1 MIEKFNNVEMRDT
14 AIIYSSNLEQIKEY
28 YSIDPNSAGEL
39 AISIIEVALTG
50 QMSTTN
56 PIVKMALANYK
67 DVAGKN
73 GVKYDKRVEA
83 KKEARIEKLQLRPI
97 AKMYLEGMSQK
108 AIAKALGKG
117 ESTISDNLKI
127 IRSDFPELLQR
138 NPENSTDLDELGELL
153 LENNPENSAE
163 LGEFSNEL
171 PNCVINSENSVKSGK
186 LGEFENI
193 QRNPENSENSEHVND
208 NVNVNEN
215 VNENVNVTRVSSNEE
230 TLETISLEEL
240 NRMGAKFELD
250 GDIAT
255 FTTGKRMRV
264 ETKKREDGT
273 WDF

>member
-153 LENNPENSAE
+153 MGGNPENSDE
-163 LGEFSNEL
+163 LGEFDSDL
-171 PNCVINSENSVKSGK
+171 PNFISDSKNPENSTEFGK
-186 LGEFENI
+186 FGEFEINSS
-193 QRNPENSENSEHVND
+193 NPENSENSDHVND
-208 NVNVNEN
+208 NVNVNENDN

-230 TLETISLEEL
+230 TLGTISLEEL
-240 NRMGAKFELD
+240 NRMGAEYTLD
-250 GDIAT
+250 DEGVAT
-255 FTTGKRMRV
+255 FSTGYRV
-264 ETKKREDGT
+264 KVKF
-273 WDF
+273 DF

>member
-1 MIEKFNNVEMRDT
+1 MIEKFNNVEMRET

-28 YSIDPNSAGEL
+28 YSIDPDSAGEL

-73 GVKYDKRVEA
+73 KVKYDKRVEA

-127 IRSDFPELLQR
+127 IRSDFPELLQQ
-138 NPENSTDLDELGELL
+138 NSENSSELGELL
-153 LENNPENSAE
+153 IGGNPENSDE
-163 LGEFSNEL
+163 FGEFDNNL
-171 PNCVINSENSVKSGK
+171 PNFISDSENSENLSEFGK
-186 LGEFENI
+186 FGEFEINSS
-193 QRNPENSENSEHVND
+193 NPENSENSDHVND
-208 NVNVNEN
+208 NDNVND
-215 VNENVNVTRVSSNEE
+215 NVNVTRVSSNEE

-240 NRMGAKFELD
+240 NRMGAEYTLDDEGVATFSTGYKVKVKFE
-250 GDIAT
+250 
-255 FTTGKRMRV
+255 F
-264 ETKKREDGT
+264 
-273 WDF
+273 

>member
-1 MIEKFNNVEMRDT
+1 MIEKFNDVEMRDT

-28 YSIDPNSAGEL
+28 YSVDPNSAGEL

-73 GVKYDKRVEA
+73 KVKYDKRVEA

-108 AIAKALGKG
+108 AIAKTLGKS

-127 IRSDFPELLQR
+127 IRSDFPELLQQ
-138 NPENSTDLDELGELL
+138 NSVNSENSSELGELL
-153 LENNPENSAE
+153 MGGNPENSDE
-163 LGEFSNEL
+163 LGEFDNNS
-171 PNCVINSENSVKSGK
+171 PNFISDSENSENSSEFGK
-186 LGEFENI
+186 FGEFEINSS
-193 QRNPENSENSEHVND
+193 NPENSENSDHVND
-208 NVNVNEN
+208 NVNDNVN

-240 NRMGAKFELD
+240 NRMGAEYTLD
-250 GDIAT
+250 DEGVAT
-255 FTTGKRMRV
+255 FSTGYRV
-264 ETKKREDGT
+264 RVKF
-273 WDF
+273 DF